1 LFYSFYLDLSVSNL
15 KRDDIEKLQEKFDL
29 LTKQIEKNFNI
40 DETILNLE
48 KKSKLSLNIALQYD
62 YEVNYLK
69 QQVNDLEALNRTLR
83 RECYNTNTI
92 VIPEL

>member
-1 LFYSFYLDLSVSNL
+1 MSNL
-15 KRDDIEKLQEKFDL
+15 KRDDIEKLQKKFDL
-29 LTKQIEKNFNI
+29 LTKQIEKNFAM
-40 DETILNLE
+40 DDAILNLE
-48 KKSKLSLNIALQYD
+48 KKTKLSLNIVLQYD

-69 QQVNDLEALNRTLR
+69 QQVNELDALNRTLK